1 MSTRY
6 DIKIIYGFW
15 CDNPVMRDRKTG
27 QPTYL
32 ADWLAD
38 NGYHSIG
45 QINAGQSNGGSPD
58 FFVGVEIVG
67 VTDFTRSSTPFA
79 AVPRELPR
87 PSGEIQDQIGHAY
100 RELSILDPG
109 LVHDE
114 RHAVGFYL
122 IGDAA

>member
-15 CDNPVMRDRKTG
+15 CDNPVKRDRKTG

-32 ADWLAD
+32 TDWLIQ
-38 NGYHSIG
+38 NGFHSIS
-45 QINAGQSNGGSPD
+45 QFNAGKSNGGSPD

-67 VTDFTRSSTPFA
+67 VNDFTRSSAPYA
-79 AVPRELPR
+79 SVARELPR
-87 PSGEIQDQIGHAY
+87 PSDGSRDEIANAY
-100 RELSILDPG
+100 RELSALDPA

-114 RHAVGFYL
+114 RHAIGFYL